1 MKPEFIFIVPYRNRP
16 EHKFFFSNYMTNLLG
31 EKKYEIYFIH
41 QHDARS
47 FNRGAMKNIG
57 FSSIKA
63 KYPNDYK
70 DMNLVFNDVD
80 TLPFNDIFDYQT
92 SEGVVKHYYGFTHA
106 LGGIVVIKGGDFEKI
121 NGFPNCW
128 GWGSEDTSLQKRC
141 IQNGLKID
149 RSEFKCIGNPQIL
162 QLFDGVERII
172 NRSDYISVKY
182 DISGKEGLLSLI
194 NVVYTIDT
202 ESKNEKDNVHVV
214 DNEKIFVVN
223 VYHFLC
229 GINYDKTNIYRYDI
243 RDSKKKII
251 NPSARKLA
259 TQVVTQ
265 SDDWKNIKYKSI
277 QKPRSVF

>member
-1 MKPEFIFIVPYRNRP
+1 MKPEIVFIVPYRNRP

-41 QHDARS
+41 QYDNRS

-63 KYPNDYK
+63 KYPDYK
-70 DMNLVFNDVD
+70 DINFVFNDVD
-80 TLPFNDIFDYQT
+80 TLPFNDIFDYNT
-92 SEGVVKHYYGFTHA
+92 TEGVVKHYYGFEHA
-106 LGGIVVIKGGDFEKI
+106 LGGIVVIKGSDFEKI

-141 IQNGLKID
+141 LTNNLKID

-172 NRSDYISVKY
+172 NRSDYINVKY
-182 DISGKEGLLSLI
+182 DTSGKEGLATLV
-194 NVVYTIDT
+194 NVMFTIDT
-202 ESKNEKDNVHVV
+202 ESKNENDNINVINS
-214 DNEKIFVVN
+214 DKIFIVN

-229 GINYDKTNIYRYDI
+229 GINYDKTNVYKYDI
-243 RDSKKKII
+243 RDPKRKIL
-251 NPSARKLA
+251 NPSARKQ
-259 TQVVTQ
+259 TNQVVSNT
-265 SDDWKNIKYKSI
+265 DDWKNIRYRSI
-277 QKPRSVF
+277 R